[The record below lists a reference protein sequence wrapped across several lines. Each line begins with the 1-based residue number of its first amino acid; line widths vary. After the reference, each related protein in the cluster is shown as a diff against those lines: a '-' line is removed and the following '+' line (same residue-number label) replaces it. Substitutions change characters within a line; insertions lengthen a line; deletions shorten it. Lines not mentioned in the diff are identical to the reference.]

1 MAAAQR
7 RIVWPLNSRS
17 TTTSPVA
24 HPERRCT
31 EARRSQL
38 HISGQ
43 LQVLNRAEMPK
54 RISQKRSFLRHRHI
68 ISRGGQNLLTP
79 LPCTHP
85 ENLLCQERRIEEA
98 PKPLRLSRKRRNRAG
113 RIAGDRLDHLA

>member
-24 HPERRCT
+24 HPERRCA
-31 EARRSQL
+31 EARRSRP

-54 RISQKRSFLRHRHI
+54 RRSQKGPFCDTP
-68 ISRGGQNLLTP
+68 GGALLAAVFVFRR
-79 LPCTHP
+79 LPKLSLVTGLSILCT
-85 ENLLCQERRIEEA
+85 
-98 PKPLRLSRKRRNRAG
+98 
-113 RIAGDRLDHLA
+113 LDEF